1 QDYLLGGLSIVL
13 LMWWYSRSA
22 EATLAVIAGLSVVM
36 GLGFLAARGLLSGG
50 RRVGGFAGS
59 IWRVALAGL
68 QRRGRANALQMVIFA
83 MAIMLMLLLSVVRSS
98 LIGQWQAQLPIDTPN
113 HFLLN
118 LAPDEKPILE
128 GFFEEQG
135 VAVEALYPMTRGRV
149 LSVNAEELPE
159 WREVEG
165 KGVPRQ
171 REANFTWSDSLPEGN
186 LLIDG
191 EWWDPGDTR
200 AWISLEEGFA
210 QDVGAGLGDRLVV
223 RIGAAELEAEVRSI
237 RQVDWKSMRPNFYV
251 VFPRQV
257 LEQYPGMYMTSF
269 RLLPNQKPLLNKL
282 VSVLPTVTVIEL
294 DIVIREMRTVIDQ
307 VARAL
312 ELVLGVILAAGAL
325 VLISGVRSSLDA
337 RLRESALMRAL
348 GARSRMVLGTLWI
361 EFLVLGAMAGG
372 LAAAGTEAAAWA
384 LQTRVFDMIWT
395 PTPALWWIGPV
406 TGALIVGTLGVW
418 SCRRVVNTPPVSLLR
433 EV

>member
-1 QDYLLGGLSIVL
+1 MVQRERGR
-13 LMWWYSRSA
+13 SR
-22 EATLAVIAGLSVVM
+22 LAVIAGLSVVM
-36 GLGFLAARGLLSGG
+36 GLGFFGARGLLSGG

-98 LIGQWQAQLPIDTPN
+98 LIGQWQAQLPVDAPN

-118 LAPDEKPILE
+118 LAPEEKPVLE
-128 GFFEEQG
+128 GFFREQG
-135 VAVEALYPMTRGRV
+135 VATEALYPMTRGRI
-149 LSVNAEELPE
+149 LSVNAEVLPE

-165 KGVPRQ
+165 EGVPRQ
-171 REANFTWSDSLPEGN
+171 REANFTWSDDLPEGN
-186 LLIDG
+186 VLLDG
-191 EWWDPGDTR
+191 EWWDADDSR

-210 QDVGAGLGDRLVV
+210 QDIGAGLGDRLSL

-237 RQVDWKSMRPNFYV
+237 RKVDWQSMRPNFFV

-269 RLLPNQKPLLNKL
+269 RLLPDQKPVLNQL

-312 ELVLGVILAAGAL
+312 ELVLGVILVAGAL
-325 VLISGVRSSLDA
+325 GINLGVRSSLDA
-337 RLRESALMRAL
+337 RLKESALMRAL
-348 GARSRMVLGTLWI
+348 GARSRVVLGTLWI

-372 LAAAGTEAAAWA
+372 LAAAGTEVAAWA
-384 LQTRVFDMIWT
+384 LQTSVFEMSWT
-395 PTPALWWIGPV
+395 PTLALWWIGPS
-406 TGALIVGTLGVW
+406 TGALIVGTFGVW
-418 SCRRVVNTPPVSLLR
+418 SCRRVVNTPPVTLLR